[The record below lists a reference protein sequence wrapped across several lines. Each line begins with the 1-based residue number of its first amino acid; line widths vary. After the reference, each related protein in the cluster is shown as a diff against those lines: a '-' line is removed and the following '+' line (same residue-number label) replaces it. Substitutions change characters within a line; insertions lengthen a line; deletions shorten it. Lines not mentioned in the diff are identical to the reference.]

1 MSKLVQK
8 VKWDLSK
15 PHAEITEMYMY
26 GEADFE
32 SNNAMQEPLKKLYE
46 YENQY
51 DTVKEYIKE
60 LKLEIERLEKCIIND
75 KESKA
80 TDRMLTRCETLQ
92 EVINDLRDRF
102 RATYWIWSNGK
113 SKLSGAVV
121 SVNELERVMRL
132 LIGLGVC
139 AILGNKL

>member
-32 SNNAMQEPLKKLYE
+32 SNNAMQEPLEKLYE

-102 RATYWIWSNGK
+102 RATY
-113 SKLSGAVV
+113 
-121 SVNELERVMRL
+121 
-132 LIGLGVC
+132 
-139 AILGNKL
+139 

>member
-8 VKWDLSK
+8 VKWDLGR

-26 GEADFE
+26 DEADFE

-60 LKLEIERLEKCIIND
+60 LKLEIETRFVKGAFCRIFGIRLVRRIY
-75 KESKA
+75 
-80 TDRMLTRCETLQ
+80 L
-92 EVINDLRDRF
+92 
-102 RATYWIWSNGK
+102 
-113 SKLSGAVV
+113 
-121 SVNELERVMRL
+121 
-132 LIGLGVC
+132 
-139 AILGNKL
+139 AI

>member
-8 VKWDLSK
+8 VKWDLGRS
-15 PHAEITEMYMY
+15 HAEITEMYMY

-51 DTVKEYIKE
+51 DTIKKYIKE

-80 TDRMLTRCETLQ
+80 TDRMLTRSETLQ

-102 RATYWIWSNGK
+102 RETYWIWSNGK
-113 SKLSGAVV
+113 SKLSGAVA
-121 SVNELERVMRL
+121 SANELERVMRL